1 MYTVNKIET
10 QHALDTALLEVLR
23 TATITP
29 ELTFDG
35 PPSRLTG
42 GFWAELISFRL
53 RDAPVGW
60 RGPLVA
66 RVMPDPA
73 TAAKET
79 AVQSAVAAQGFPT
92 PVVHLSGG
100 PDDGLGRSFLVMD
113 LASGD
118 PMLGG
123 LEGAGAIRALPRLAR
138 RLPDLLA
145 ETMAR
150 LHQVDVEPV
159 RERLASTGIAVS
171 SVAAFVDHVTAGA
184 ALAGRAD
191 LDAAGRWLAEH
202 LPVAPEV
209 VCHGDLHPFN
219 VLVDTEGRATVLDW
233 SAALV
238 APAAYDLAFTG
249 LVLAEPP
256 VLVPRTLRPLVRAAG
271 RALARRF
278 RRTYARE
285 TGAPIDPALLAWCEG
300 VVCLRALVEVAGWV
314 AAGVADERA
323 GHPWLV
329 AGPAF
334 ATRLSRLTGFSV
346 RAR

>member
-1 MYTVNKIET
+1 MNDLEAQRATDV
-10 QHALDTALLEVLR
+10 ALLEVLR
-23 TATITP
+23 TATATP
-29 ELTFDG
+29 ALTYDG

-42 GFWAELISFRL
+42 GFWAELVSFRL
-53 RDAPVGW
+53 RGAPTGW

-66 RVMPDPA
+66 RIMPDPP

-79 AVQSAVAAQGFPT
+79 AVQSAVAQQGFPT
-92 PVVHLSGG
+92 PAVHLAGG
-100 PDDGLGRSFLVMD
+100 PDDGLGQAFLIMA

-123 LEGAGAIRALPRLAR
+123 LGGAGAIAALPRLAR
-138 RLPDLLA
+138 RLPAMLA
-145 ETMAR
+145 TTMAR

-159 RERLASTGIAVS
+159 RERLVSAGIDS
-171 SVAAFVDHVTAGA
+171 SLVEVVERLTAGA

-191 LDAAGRWLAEH
+191 LASAGRWLAEH
-202 LPVAPEV
+202 RSAAPPEV

-219 VLVDTEGRATVLDW
+219 VLVDTDGTVTVLDW
-233 SAALV
+233 SAALI

-249 LVLAEPP
+249 LVLSEPP
-256 VLVPRTLRPLVRAAG
+256 VSVPPALRPLVRAAG
-271 RALARRF
+271 RTLARRF
-278 RRTYARE
+278 RRTYARQ
-285 TGAPIDPALLAWCEG
+285 TGAPIDAVLLAWCEG

-314 AAGVADERA
+314 DAGVADERA

-334 ATRLSRLTGFSV
+334 AARLSRLAGVPV

>member
-1 MYTVNKIET
+1 MNDTGT
-10 QHALDTALLEVLR
+10 DTALDTALLEVMR
-23 TATITP
+23 TAIATP
-29 ELTFDG
+29 ALAYDG
-35 PPSRLTG
+35 APSRLTG
-42 GFWAELISFRL
+42 GFWAELVSFRL
-53 RDAPVGW
+53 REAPKGW

-66 RVMPDPA
+66 RIMPDPA

-79 AVQSAVAAQGFPT
+79 AVQSVVAEQGFPT
-92 PVVHLSGG
+92 PTVHLAGG
-100 PDDGLGRSFLVMD
+100 PDDGLGQAFLVMD
-113 LASGD
+113 LASGGS
-118 PMLGG
+118 MLNGLGG
-123 LEGAGAIRALPRLAR
+123 LGAIAALPRMAR
-138 RLPDLLA
+138 RLPDTLA
-145 ETMAR
+145 TTMAR
-150 LHQVDVEPV
+150 LHQVDVGPV
-159 RERLASTGIAVS
+159 RQRLASAGIATP

-191 LDAAGRWLAEH
+191 LEAAGRWLAEH
-202 LPVAPEV
+202 PPAAPPEV

-219 VLVDTEGRATVLDW
+219 VLVDADGTVTVLDW
-233 SAALV
+233 SAALL

-256 VLVPRTLRPLVRAAG
+256 VSVPAPVRPLVRAAG

-285 TGAPIDPALLAWCEG
+285 TGGPIDPAALAWCEG
-300 VVCLRALVEVAGWV
+300 VICLRALVEVAGWV
-314 AAGVADERA
+314 AAGEADERT

-334 ATRLSRLTGFSV
+334 AARLSRLVGVPV